1 MPASKL
7 NALGSGIESEIAI
20 SAKPGLFVALKT
32 SLPSELEVT
41 TTEIAVDAT
50 VGTVLFAL
58 VAFAELCSVV
68 YATEVSEI
76 PLDES
81 NDETLVVLLPESEP

>member
-20 SAKPGLFVALKT
+20 SAKPGLLVALKT

-50 VGTVLFAL
+50 VGTVFSFAL
-58 VAFAELCSVV
+58 AAEFVSVV
-68 YATEVSEI
+68 YCTEVSEI